1 MDRVTLRRLR
11 QYFSPYWPIAIASIA
26 AHSLF
31 EIVDLLVPYATGQIL
46 NVLSGQPLDGLA
58 HQMIAR
64 IGQLFNQP
72 PDQAPSQ
79 ALALGTLMGVI
90 FVIAVV
96 RSPIQPW
103 ISTWFYWGIPLKARS
118 DRHGDAIAK
127 ILTLPLEFY
136 DTHNPGRI
144 ASRIARGLENHTWTY
159 PEIMGQLI
167 PKLLRVTGIFSIML
181 VIDWRVAVPF
191 ALSFIVAL
199 GLSLTKLR
207 EIIRHEKQIDQY
219 RENTDSFTS
228 ELITNIKT
236 VKAFATEQREYE
248 RQRQRLARE
257 AFTFVHR
264 VHFGY
269 TVLTSQLR
277 GIIQGSS
284 FSILMITVW
293 AAATGQIS
301 LGHFVTLMTIANM
314 GYAELEPISLIAEV
328 TARRYSSIER
338 FHEFMETPAGLDRDT
353 IAIAT
358 SSPQFATTS
367 TTPAPPTYAFE
378 GEIRF
383 NNVSF
388 GYDPDR
394 LILQNFNL
402 VIKPRETLALVGR
415 SGSGKSTLIKLL
427 FRYFDPTSGTIEIDG
442 HDIRTLNTAA
452 YRRRL
457 AIVHQEVDVFNG
469 TVLDNLRYGNP
480 KIHRTDIVKACA
492 IARVD
497 EFLTTLPNGD
507 RTVVGERGLR
517 LSGGQRQRLGIAR
530 ALLVNPDVLVFDEAT
545 SSLDSESE
553 QAIQR
558 AMHEILGTR
567 TTIAIAHRLSTI
579 READRIVVLDQG
591 RIAEIGDHASLL
603 QRGGVYSRLYR
614 LQEQGELY

>member
-1 MDRVTLRRLR
+1 MVRVTLRRVQR
-11 QYFSPYWPIAIASIA
+11 YFSPYWPIAIASIVT
-26 AHSLF
+26 HSLF

-46 NVLSGQPLDGLA
+46 NILSGQPLDG
-58 HQMIAR
+58 IANR
-64 IGQLFNQP
+64 LIAFTSQLLQ
-72 PDQAPSQ
+72 QSPSRP
-79 ALALGTLMGVI
+79 LALGTLMGVI

-96 RSPIQPW
+96 RSPLQPW

-118 DRHGDAIAK
+118 DRHSDAIAK

-136 DTHNPGRI
+136 DSHNPGRI

-167 PKLLRVTGIFSIML
+167 PKLLRVTGIFTIML

-191 ALSFIVAL
+191 SLSFLVAL
-199 GLSLTKLR
+199 WLSLTKLR
-207 EIIRHEKQIDQY
+207 KIIRHEKQIDHY

-248 RQRQRLARE
+248 RQQRRLSRE
-257 AFTFVHR
+257 AFAFVHR
-264 VHFGY
+264 VHYGY

-277 GIIQGSS
+277 GIIQSAS
-284 FSILMITVW
+284 FGILAFTVW
-293 AAATGQIS
+293 ATATGQIS

-338 FHEFMETPAGLDRDT
+338 FHEFMETPVGLDRDT
-353 IAIAT
+353 IAIVTPNASLNT
-358 SSPQFATTS
+358 SANASP
-367 TTPAPPTYAFE
+367 TPAYAFQ

-402 VIKPRETLALVGR
+402 VVKPRETLALVGR

-442 HDIRTLNTAA
+442 QDIRTLNTAA

-480 KIHRTDIVKACA
+480 KISNADVARACA

-497 EFLTTLPNGD
+497 EFLETLPQGD

-591 RIAEIGDHASLL
+591 RIAEVGDHASLL
-603 QRGGVYSRLYR
+603 QHGGVYSRLYR

>member
-1 MDRVTLRRLR
+1 MTAS
-11 QYFSPYWPIAIASIA
+11 YFPCSPP
-26 AHSLF
+26 
-31 EIVDLLVPYATGQIL
+31 EYA
-46 NVLSGQPLDGLA
+46 
-58 HQMIAR
+58 
-64 IGQLFNQP
+64 F
-72 PDQAPSQ
+72 
-79 ALALGTLMGVI
+79 ALA
-90 FVIAVV
+90 F
-96 RSPIQPW
+96 
-103 ISTWFYWGIPLKARS
+103 K
-118 DRHGDAIAK
+118 
-127 ILTLPLEFY
+127 
-136 DTHNPGRI
+136 
-144 ASRIARGLENHTWTY
+144 
-159 PEIMGQLI
+159 
-167 PKLLRVTGIFSIML
+167 
-181 VIDWRVAVPF
+181 
-191 ALSFIVAL
+191 
-199 GLSLTKLR
+199 
-207 EIIRHEKQIDQY
+207 
-219 RENTDSFTS
+219 
-228 ELITNIKT
+228 
-236 VKAFATEQREYE
+236 
-248 RQRQRLARE
+248 
-257 AFTFVHR
+257 
-264 VHFGY
+264 
-269 TVLTSQLR
+269 
-277 GIIQGSS
+277 
-284 FSILMITVW
+284 
-293 AAATGQIS
+293 
-301 LGHFVTLMTIANM
+301 
-314 GYAELEPISLIAEV
+314 
-328 TARRYSSIER
+328 
-338 FHEFMETPAGLDRDT
+338 
-353 IAIAT
+353 
-358 SSPQFATTS
+358 
-367 TTPAPPTYAFE
+367 

-402 VIKPRETLALVGR
+402 VIQPRETLALVGR

-442 HDIRTLNTAA
+442 QDIRSLNTAA

-480 KIHRTDIVKACA
+480 KTSSADVARACA

-497 EFLTTLPNGD
+497 EFLETLPQGD

-603 QRGGVYSRLYR
+603 KQSGVYSRLYR

>member
-1 MDRVTLRRLR
+1 MSMVRVTLRRLR
-11 QYFSPYWPIAIASIA
+11 RYFSPYWPIAIASIA

-31 EIVDLLVPYATGQIL
+31 EIIDLLVPYATGQIL
-46 NVLSGQPLDGLA
+46 NVLSGQPLDGMA
-58 HQMIAR
+58 QRTIALTS
-64 IGQLFNQP
+64 QLLNQS
-72 PDQAPSQ
+72 PSRP
-79 ALALGTLMGVI
+79 LALGTLMGVI
-90 FVIAVV
+90 FVIAVL
-96 RSPIQPW
+96 RSPLQPW

-167 PKLLRVTGIFSIML
+167 PKLLRVTGIFAIML
-181 VIDWRVAVPF
+181 VIDWRVAAPF

-199 GLSLTKLR
+199 WLSLTKLR
-207 EIIRHEKQIDQY
+207 KIIRHEKQIDHY

-248 RQRQRLARE
+248 RQQRRLTRE
-257 AFTFVHR
+257 AFAFVYR
-264 VHFGY
+264 VHYGY

-277 GIIQGSS
+277 GIIQSAS
-284 FSILMITVW
+284 FGILAITVW
-293 AAATGQIS
+293 ATATGQIS

-328 TARRYSSIER
+328 SARRYSSIER
-338 FHEFMETPAGLDRDT
+338 FHEFMETPVGLDRDT
-353 IAIAT
+353 IAIAPPATASTAT
-358 SSPQFATTS
+358 SATAAT
-367 TTPAPPTYAFE
+367 PTYAFQ

-442 HDIRTLNTAA
+442 QDIRSLNTAA

-480 KIHRTDIVKACA
+480 KTSSADVAKACA

-497 EFLTTLPNGD
+497 EFLDTLPQGD

-558 AMHEILGTR
+558 AMHEILGTH

-591 RIAEIGDHASLL
+591 CIAEIGDHASLL
-603 QRGGVYSRLYR
+603 QQGGVYSRLYR

>member
-1 MDRVTLRRLR
+1 M
-11 QYFSPYWPIAIASIA
+11 
-26 AHSLF
+26 
-31 EIVDLLVPYATGQIL
+31 
-46 NVLSGQPLDGLA
+46 
-58 HQMIAR
+58 
-64 IGQLFNQP
+64 
-72 PDQAPSQ
+72 
-79 ALALGTLMGVI
+79 
-90 FVIAVV
+90 
-96 RSPIQPW
+96 
-103 ISTWFYWGIPLKARS
+103 
-118 DRHGDAIAK
+118 
-127 ILTLPLEFY
+127 
-136 DTHNPGRI
+136 
-144 ASRIARGLENHTWTY
+144 
-159 PEIMGQLI
+159 
-167 PKLLRVTGIFSIML
+167 
-181 VIDWRVAVPF
+181 
-191 ALSFIVAL
+191 
-199 GLSLTKLR
+199 
-207 EIIRHEKQIDQY
+207 
-219 RENTDSFTS
+219 
-228 ELITNIKT
+228 
-236 VKAFATEQREYE
+236 
-248 RQRQRLARE
+248 
-257 AFTFVHR
+257 HR
-264 VHFGY
+264 VHYGY

-277 GIIQGSS
+277 GIIQSAS
-284 FSILMITVW
+284 FGILAFTVW
-293 AAATGQIS
+293 ATATGQIS

-338 FHEFMETPAGLDRDT
+338 FHEFMETPVGLDRDT

-358 SSPQFATTS
+358 PNTSLNTSANASP
-367 TTPAPPTYAFE
+367 TPAYAFQ

-402 VIKPRETLALVGR
+402 VVKPRETLALVGR

-442 HDIRTLNTAA
+442 QDIRTLNTAA

-480 KIHRTDIVKACA
+480 KTSSADVARACA

-497 EFLTTLPNGD
+497 EFLETLPQGD

-591 RIAEIGDHASLL
+591 RIAEVGDHASLL
-603 QRGGVYSRLYR
+603 QHGGVYSRLYR

>member
-1 MDRVTLRRLR
+1 MVRVTLRRVQR
-11 QYFSPYWPIAIASIA
+11 YFSPYWPIAIASVA

-46 NVLSGQPLDGLA
+46 NVLSGQPLDG
-58 HQMIAR
+58 IAQWA
-64 IGQLFNQP
+64 IALTGQLLNQS
-72 PDQAPSQ
+72 PSRT
-79 ALALGTLMGVI
+79 LALGTLMGVI

-96 RSPIQPW
+96 RSPLQPW

-159 PEIMGQLI
+159 PEIIGQLI
-167 PKLLRVTGIFSIML
+167 PKLLRVTGIFTIML

-191 ALSFIVAL
+191 SLSFVVAL

-207 EIIRHEKQIDQY
+207 QIIRHEKQIDHY

-248 RQRQRLARE
+248 RQQRRLSRE
-257 AFTFVHR
+257 AFAFVHR
-264 VHFGY
+264 VHYGY

-277 GIIQGSS
+277 GIIQSAS
-284 FSILMITVW
+284 FGILAFTVW
-293 AAATGQIS
+293 ATATGQIS

-338 FHEFMETPAGLDRDT
+338 FHEFMETPIGLDRDT
-353 IAIAT
+353 LTIAT
-358 SSPQFATTS
+358 PTTRSNPNPNPNPSP
-367 TTPAPPTYAFE
+367 TPAYAFQ

-402 VIKPRETLALVGR
+402 VVKPRETLALVGR

-442 HDIRTLNTAA
+442 QDIRTLNTAA

-480 KIHRTDIVKACA
+480 KTSSADVARACA

-497 EFLTTLPNGD
+497 EFLETLPQGD

-591 RIAEIGDHASLL
+591 RIAEIGDHTSLL
-603 QRGGVYSRLYR
+603 QHGGVYSRLYR

>member
-1 MDRVTLRRLR
+1 MAIPQLRRR
-11 QYFSPYWPIAIASIA
+11 FQYYFSPYWPIAIASIA

-46 NVLSGQPLDGLA
+46 NVLSGQPLDGVA
-58 HQMIAR
+58 HQTIAR
-64 IGQLFNQP
+64 IGQLLNQP
-72 PDQAPSQ
+72 PSQ
-79 ALALGTLMGVI
+79 SLALGTLMGVI
-90 FVIAVV
+90 FVISVV
-96 RSPIQPW
+96 RSPLQPW

-167 PKLLRVTGIFSIML
+167 PKLLRVTGIFTIML

-191 ALSFIVAL
+191 ALSFGVAL
-199 GLSLTKLR
+199 GRSLTQLR
-207 EIIRHEKQIDQY
+207 RIIRHEKQIDQY

-248 RQRQRLARE
+248 RQRRRLARE
-257 AFTFVHR
+257 AFAFVHR
-264 VHFGY
+264 VHYGY

-277 GIIQGSS
+277 GIIQGAS
-284 FSILMITVW
+284 FSILAITVW

-338 FHEFMETPAGLDRDT
+338 FHEFMETPGGLDRDT
-353 IAIAT
+353 IALAT
-358 SSPQFATTS
+358 PTASTTTS
-367 TTPAPPTYAFE
+367 NATVTATPTYAFE

-402 VIKPRETLALVGR
+402 VIQPRETLALVGR

-480 KIHRTDIVKACA
+480 KTSRADIAKACA

-497 EFLTTLPNGD
+497 EFLETLPQGD

-591 RIAEIGDHASLL
+591 RIAEIGDHTSLL
-603 QRGGVYSRLYR
+603 QQGGVYSRLYH